1 MLIEHSKPSSDLM
14 TNVYVEINAVR
25 EKYIK
30 SLKQSN
36 HRIRAK
42 ENILQLAFKPKEY
55 RMWEILLLYRIH
67 A

>member
-55 RMWEILLLYRIH
+55 RM
-67 A
+67 